1 MLGNN
6 LRKLLILFGLFLLG
20 GCAPPVPVQI
30 ASWILDGVSL
40 VATQKSVTDHGIS
53 IVAQQDCAL
62 FRGFTDGYICR
73 TWEGEPSD
81 LFAYWEEKYFGDYTE
96 SRISDKQGDQY
107 ALWEKSKP
115 MAKNNFILEFSEN
128 IFDKSNLYNADLSD
142 GHHQRNHGFS
152 YWEKHER
159 NDTGDKFVQIANVDE
174 KMSRAGLH
182 KTDVLIAAL
191 PIQQY
196 KTDNLS
202 LAKVYPDQFVADQKG
217 YITKRQTKKNYIIDN
232 KLQKSSKLT
241 LQQTASGKKKKLNQA
256 KKEKPSPGFYF
267 VIGSF
272 RNATR
277 AHKLSESYS
286 SLKADVLA
294 ARLNDRITF
303 RVVVGPFMSR
313 QEPSIRRALFDVGI
327 KKPWAIKVESGDWT
341 STKAKENKQLALIP
355 DRM

>member
-1 MLGNN
+1 M
-6 LRKLLILFGLFLLG
+6 RKLVILFGLFLLG

-81 LFAYWEEKYFGDYTE
+81 LFAYWEEKYFGDHTGA
-96 SRISDKQGDQY
+96 RLSDKHGDQY

-128 IFDKSNLYNADLSD
+128 IFDKSNLYNAHLSNELY
-142 GHHQRNHGFS
+142 QRHHGFS
-152 YWEKHER
+152 YWEKHQI
-159 NDTGDKFVQIANVDE
+159 NDVEDNFVQTANVHE
-174 KMSRAGLH
+174 KMSRTGLQ
-182 KTDVLIAAL
+182 KTNVLMAAL
-191 PIQQY
+191 PTQQF
-196 KTDNLS
+196 KADNLS
-202 LAKVYPDQFVADQKG
+202 IAKIYPDQFVAEPKG
-217 YITKRQTKKNYIIDN
+217 HITKRQTKENYIIN
-232 KLQKSSKLT
+232 TKPQKVSKLT
-241 LQQTASGKKKKLNQA
+241 LQQSASGNKKKLNQA
-256 KKEKPSPGFYF
+256 KKEEPSPGFYL

-277 AHKLSESYS
+277 AHKLSEAYS
-286 SLKADVLA
+286 NLKADVLA

-313 QEPSIRRALFDVGI
+313 QESSIRRALFNVGI
-327 KKPWAIKVESGDWT
+327 KKPWAIKVEPGDWI
-341 STKAKENKQLALIP
+341 STEAKENKQLALVP